1 MGKSLHLEQMQ
12 RITVGAD
19 KKKLEAAPLSPIPL
33 VQFLNVKSSALLEGK
48 HINMYNVCAS
58 V

>member
-12 RITVGAD
+12 SIIVGAD
-19 KKKLEAAPLSPIPL
+19 KKKQEAAESSPIPS
-33 VQFLNVKSSALLEGK
+33 VQFLNVKSSALLKGK